1 MVFGQLTTVHL
12 PKNRP
17 LPLKFSF
24 MQEAYKKAQ
33 VLIEALPYFQEFD
46 EKVVVVKLGGN
57 AMNESGLFD
66 DTLQDIVF
74 MEQIGIRPVLVHGGG
89 PYISEKLKEHDVPT
103 QFIEGLRVTDEL
115 TLKVVDEVFT
125 EINQSI
131 CKTIN
136 NKGGK
141 AAFIHGAKDGVLEA
155 EKKIIEGIPE
165 IDLGYVGKLNK
176 VNVEKIIELTN
187 QGIVPVVSPLAL
199 DADGQAYNVNADTAA
214 AKLAEAIKAEKLVF
228 MSNISGILRNPNNPD
243 SLLTTLNPE
252 QVQELIESGVIAGG
266 MLPKVE
272 ASLHALEIG
281 VHKVHIIDGRKHH
294 SLLLEIFTPQG
305 VGTQFF
311 IGDS

>member
-1 MVFGQLTTVHL
+1 
-12 PKNRP
+12 
-17 LPLKFSF
+17 

-33 VLIEALPYFQEFD
+33 VLIEALPYFQAFD
-46 EKVVVVKLGGN
+46 EKIVVVKLGGN
-57 AMNESGLFD
+57 AMNESSLFD

-103 QFIEGLRVTDEL
+103 KFIEGLRVTDEL

-136 NKGGK
+136 DKGGR
-141 AAFIHGAKDGVLEA
+141 AAFIHGAKDDIFEA
-155 EKKIIEGIPE
+155 EKKTLPE
-165 IDLGYVGKLNK
+165 KPDVDLGFVGKLCK
-176 VNVEKIIELTN
+176 VNVEKILELTN

-199 DADGQAYNVNADTAA
+199 GADNQAYNVNADTAA
-214 AKLAEAIKAEKLVF
+214 AQLAEALKAEKLVF
-228 MSNISGILRNPNNPD
+228 MSNISGILRNPSDPE
-243 SLLTTLNPE
+243 SLLTSLTPE
-252 QVQELIESGVIAGG
+252 QVKDLIDSGIIAGG

-311 IGDS
+311 IGDNAT